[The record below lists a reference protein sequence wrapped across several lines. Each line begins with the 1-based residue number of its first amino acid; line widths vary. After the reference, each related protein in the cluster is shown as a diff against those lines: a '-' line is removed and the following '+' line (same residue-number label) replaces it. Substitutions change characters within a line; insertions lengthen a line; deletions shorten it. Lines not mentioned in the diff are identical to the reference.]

1 MNAILSI
8 PAFALRRKVL
18 SFFKQSELNVEMALE
33 NDIINEALLVYER
46 EQTAKAVK
54 QRGTAFV

>member
-8 PAFALRRKVL
+8 AAFALRRKVL

-33 NDIINEALLVYER
+33 NDIINEALLVCEKGL
-46 EQTAKAVK
+46 TAKAVK
-54 QRGTAFV
+54 QRRNVFV

>member
-8 PAFALRRKVL
+8 AAFALRRKVL
-18 SFFKQSELNVEMALE
+18 SFFKQSELNVEKVPK
-33 NDIINEALLVYER
+33 NDIINGALLVYEK